1 MPVPDALILSGS
13 AVMPEKDPFNYTII
27 TYGWVFMLSMWG
39 GVVSFFQKVKDGKTR
54 ASNIMEF
61 FGELSTSA
69 FVGLATFYLCEYSS
83 LDRLLTAVFV
93 AVSGHMGTKAV
104 YLLEMFAEKVAKRRM
119 GM

>member
-1 MPVPDALILSGS
+1 
-13 AVMPEKDPFNYTII
+13 MPEKDPFNYTLI

-39 GVVSFFQKVKDGKTR
+39 GVVSFFQKVRDGKTR

-69 FVGLATFYLCEYSS
+69 FVGLATFYLCEFGNV
-83 LDRLLTAVFV
+83 DRLLTAVLV

-104 YLLEMFAEKVAKRRM
+104 YLLEMGAEAFARRRM
-119 GM
+119 GIDK